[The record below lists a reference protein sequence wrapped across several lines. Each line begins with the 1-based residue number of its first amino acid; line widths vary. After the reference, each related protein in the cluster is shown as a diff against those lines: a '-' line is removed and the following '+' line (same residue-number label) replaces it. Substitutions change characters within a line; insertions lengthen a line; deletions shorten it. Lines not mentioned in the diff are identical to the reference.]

1 MSLQDAGLDGE
12 LDVVEPVQV
21 VEASLEEGVDTLGQA
36 VMRAWL
42 SELVVDLGA
51 LSPE

>member
-1 MSLQDAGLDGE
+1 
-12 LDVVEPVQV
+12 VVEPVQV
-21 VEASLEEGVDTLGQA
+21 VEASVEEEADTLGQ
-36 VMRAWL
+36 VLMRAWL